1 MFDVRLFGYTC
12 PYSCRTCSFN
22 TGSANG
28 NKVILPEGATEELSH
43 PNGTAQHFC
52 SRRRMKLACS
62 SGMLCESYAL
72 RDDEMEE
79 AARLGDWGPVYTL
92 AGNLGSGD
100 KPIPQDDGALLQPGN
115 TTGCTI
121 CGLRS
126 YGLVVLEKN
135 GSRFDFCSTA
145 HYLEWWKSK
154 NAVNYKFFTRDDTPT
169 LETDGQPR
177 VVLFEQEP
185 AWKVVARNSS
195 LGQKFGNLLLC
206 LARAFRR

>member
-22 TGSANG
+22 TGSSNWNRVSLG
-28 NKVILPEGATEELSH
+28 EEATEELSRH
-43 PNGTAQHFC
+43 NGTAQHFC
-52 SRRRMKLACS
+52 SRRQMKLACS

-72 RDDEMEE
+72 RDDEIEE
-79 AARLGDWGPVYTL
+79 AVRLGAWGPVYTL

-100 KPIPQDDGALLQPGN
+100 KPIPQDDGALLQQGDTN
-115 TTGCTI
+115 GCVI

-126 YGLVVLEKN
+126 YGLIVVEKN

-145 HYLEWWKSK
+145 HYLGWWRSK
-154 NAVNYKFFTRDDTPT
+154 NDVLFNFFARDDTPA

-195 LGQKFGNLLLC
+195 LEQKVSNFLRR
-206 LARAFRR
+206 LARAFR